1 MRSLRATPPIL
12 VLFVLVALLVVITI
26 ITREISGHAGFL
38 VERQIVLLVWLAG
51 LLIAGVVFAWFVRR
65 AMRRDASRSGLVLM
79 VLTVLLLASPLSLSL
94 LQHPAP

>member
-26 ITREISGHAGFL
+26 ITREISAHAGFL

-51 LLIAGVVFAWFVRR
+51 LLIAGVELAWSVRR
-65 AMRRDASRSGLVLM
+65 AMRRDASRSGLLLM

>member
-12 VLFVLVALLVVITI
+12 VLFVLVALLVVITV
-26 ITREISGHAGFL
+26 ITREISAHAGFL

-51 LLIAGVVFAWFVRR
+51 LLIAGVVFAWSVRR
-65 AMRRDASRSGLVLM
+65 AMRRDASRSGLLLM
-79 VLTVLLLASPLSLSL
+79 VVTVLLLASPLSLSL

>member
-65 AMRRDASRSGLVLM
+65 AMRRDASRSRLLLM

>member
-1 MRSLRATPPIL
+1 MRSLRPTPPIL
-12 VLFVLVALLVVITI
+12 VLFVLVALLVVVTV
-26 ITREISGHAGFL
+26 ITREVSAHAGFL

-51 LLIAGVVFAWFVRR
+51 LLIAGVELAWSVRR
-65 AMRRDASRSGLVLM
+65 AMRRDASRSGLLLM

>member
-26 ITREISGHAGFL
+26 ITREISAHAGFL

-51 LLIAGVVFAWFVRR
+51 LLIAGVVFAWSVRR
-65 AMRRDASRSGLVLM
+65 AMRRDASRSGLLLM
-79 VLTVLLLASPLSLSL
+79 VVTVLLLASPLSLSL

>member
-51 LLIAGVVFAWFVRR
+51 LLIAGVVFAWSVRR
-65 AMRRDASRSGLVLM
+65 AMRRDASRSGLLLM
-79 VLTVLLLASPLSLSL
+79 VVTVLLLASPLSLSL